1 MMKGKPI
8 NRPPKD
14 EAILIAAI
22 RLFLNKGYASTTMDA
37 IAQAAGFTKQ
47 TLYAYFPSKD
57 KLFTQMIVYLC
68 ERPSTYKT
76 QPYTGKVTFANLL
89 YAHGSALLSLIT
101 QPEVLATTRLVISE
115 SDRYPEIAKLYYES
129 GTQRLVQATTQFLDD
144 CNARKIANIPNT
156 QSAASYF
163 LAMLKGQYYV
173 RMILGVKPAP
183 SQKNKDAHV
192 RETVRMF
199 EKLYAS
205 GAPLKTK
212 SIL

>member
-1 MMKGKPI
+1 MKSKQI
-8 NRPPKD
+8 KRPPKD

-22 RLFLNKGYASTTMDA
+22 RLFLSRGYASTTMDA
-37 IAQAAGFTKQ
+37 IAEASGFTKQ

-68 ERPSTYKT
+68 ERPSTYKMPT
-76 QPYTGKVTFANLL
+76 CNGKETFVNLL
-89 YAHGSALLSLIT
+89 YAHGNALLSLIT
-101 QPEVLATTRLVISE
+101 QPEVLAATRLVISE
-115 SDRYPEIAKLYYES
+115 SGRYPQIAKLYYES
-129 GTQRLVQATTQFLDD
+129 GTQRLVQATTQFLDE
-144 CNARKIANIPNT
+144 CNAKKLTNIPNT

-192 RETVRMF
+192 RETVIMF

>member
-1 MMKGKPI
+1 MKSKSI
-8 NRPPKD
+8 NRTPKD
-14 EAILIAAI
+14 EAILLAAM
-22 RLFLNKGYASTTMDA
+22 RLFLNRGYDCTTMDA
-37 IAQAAGFTKQ
+37 IAEAAGFTKQ

-68 ERPSTYKT
+68 ERPSTYKA
-76 QPYTGKVTFANLL
+76 QPFTGEVTFVNLL
-89 YAHGSALLSLIT
+89 YAHGRALLSLIT
-101 QPEVLATTRLVISE
+101 QPDVLATTRLVISE

-129 GTQRLVQATTQFLDD
+129 GTQRLVKATTQFLDE
-144 CNARKIANIPNT
+144 CNAKKLANIPNT

-173 RMILGVKPAP
+173 RLILGVKPAP
-183 SQKNKDAHV
+183 SQKSKDAHV
-192 RETVRMF
+192 LETAQMF

-205 GAPLKTK
+205 GAVLETK